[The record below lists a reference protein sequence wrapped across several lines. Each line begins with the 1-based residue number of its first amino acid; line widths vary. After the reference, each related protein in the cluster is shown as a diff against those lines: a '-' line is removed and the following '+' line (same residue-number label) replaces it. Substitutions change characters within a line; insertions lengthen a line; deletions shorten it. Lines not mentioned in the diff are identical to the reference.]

1 MDAVYELK
9 EMLCEELEEY
19 GKKDKLD
26 VGGLEI
32 VDKLA
37 HTIKNLDKIIETYE
51 DEEYSGEGSY
61 EGSYEGGSYQGGG
74 NMGGSYEG
82 SYERGGSRRGSY
94 AREGGRG
101 GRGGGSRRGS
111 YAMARGDGRGRGRNA
126 RRDSMGRYS
135 RDSQMMV
142 QELRELMEDA
152 PDERTK
158 MEFQKFIQKIEQM

>member
-1 MDAVYELK
+1 MDAIYELK
-9 EMLCEELEEY
+9 DMLCEELEEY

-37 HTIKNLDKIIETYE
+37 HTIKNLDKIIESYE
-51 DEEYSGEGSY
+51 DEEYSGAY
-61 EGSYEGGSYQGGG
+61 EGSYEGNMGGMGTG
-74 NMGGSYEG
+74 NMGGG
-82 SYERGGSRRGSY
+82 SYRRGSY
-94 AREGGRG
+94 ARESDGR
-101 GRGGGSRRGS
+101 SRRGS

-135 RDSQMMV
+135 SDGKMMA

-152 PDERTK
+152 PDERIR
-158 MEFQKFIQKIEQM
+158 MELQKVIQKVENM

>member
-9 EMLCEELEEY
+9 DMLCEELEEY

-51 DEEYSGEGSY
+51 EDDEYSGYYGGSY
-61 EGSYEGGSYQGGG
+61 DGSYEGGNQGG
-74 NMGGSYEG
+74 NMGG
-82 SYERGGSRRGSY
+82 GSY
-94 AREGGRG
+94 ARRYSRERG
-101 GRGGGSRRGS
+101 GRGGS
-111 YAMARGDGRGRGRNA
+111 YAMARGDGRGRGANA

-135 RDSQMMV
+135 RDGRMMA
-142 QELRELMEDA
+142 QELRDLMEDA
-152 PDERTK
+152 PNEHIK
-158 MEFQKFIQKIEQM
+158 MEMQKLIQKVENM

>member
-1 MDAVYELK
+1 MDAVYDLK
-9 EMLCEELEEY
+9 DMLCEELEEY

-51 DEEYSGEGSY
+51 EDGYSEAYYDGSY
-61 EGSYEGGSYQGGG
+61 EGTG
-74 NMGGSYEG
+74 NMGGGSYEG

-94 AREGGRG
+94 ARER
-101 GRGGGSRRGS
+101 GGSRRGS
-111 YAMARGDGRGRGRNA
+111 YAMARGRGRNA

-135 RDSQMMV
+135 RDGKMMA

-152 PDERTK
+152 PDERIR
-158 MEFQKFIQKIEQM
+158 MELQKVIQKVENM

>member
-1 MDAVYELK
+1 MDAIYELK
-9 EMLCEELEEY
+9 DMLCEELEEY

-37 HTIKNLDKIIETYE
+37 HTIKNLDKIIESYE
-51 DEEYSGEGSY
+51 DEEYSGAY
-61 EGSYEGGSYQGGG
+61 EGSYEG
-74 NMGGSYEG
+74 NMGGG
-82 SYERGGSRRGSY
+82 SYRRGSY
-94 AREGGRG
+94 ARESDGR
-101 GRGGGSRRGS
+101 SRRGS

-135 RDSQMMV
+135 SDGKMMA

-152 PDERTK
+152 PDERIK
-158 MEFQKFIQKIEQM
+158 MEMQRLIQKVENM

>member
-51 DEEYSGEGSY
+51 EDEEYSGYGGGSY

-74 NMGGSYEG
+74 NMGGG

-94 AREGGRG
+94 ERG

-158 MEFQKFIQKIEQM
+158 MEFQKFIQKVEQM

>member
-1 MDAVYELK
+1 MDAVYDLK
-9 EMLCEELEEY
+9 DMLCEELEEY

-51 DEEYSGEGSY
+51 DDGYSEAYYDGSY
-61 EGSYEGGSYQGGG
+61 EGSYENGTG
-74 NMGGSYEG
+74 NMGG
-82 SYERGGSRRGSY
+82 GSY
-94 AREGGRG
+94 ARRYSRER
-101 GRGGGSRRGS
+101 GGSRRGS

-135 RDSQMMV
+135 RDGKMMA

-152 PDERTK
+152 PDERIR
-158 MEFQKFIQKIEQM
+158 MELQKVIQKVENM

>member
-9 EMLCEELEEY
+9 DMLCEELEEY

-51 DEEYSGEGSY
+51 DDGYSGY
-61 EGSYEGGSYQGGG
+61 Y
-74 NMGGSYEG
+74 GGSYEG
-82 SYERGGSRRGSY
+82 SYDGGNYQNTGNMGGGSY
-94 AREGGRG
+94 ARRYSRERG
-101 GRGGGSRRGS
+101 GRGS

-126 RRDSMGRYS
+126 KRDSMGRYS
-135 RDSQMMV
+135 SDGRMMA

-152 PDERTK
+152 PNEHIK
-158 MEFQKFIQKIEQM
+158 MEMQKLIQKVENM